1 MAVNR
6 LSDGFGRP
14 LGHLRLSVT
23 DQCNLRCS
31 YCMPEE
37 HYEWLARN
45 DILTFAE
52 YAKLVRVFVGLGTS
66 KIRLT
71 GGEPLLRADL
81 PELVEML
88 AAIPGVQDLALT
100 TNGVLL
106 RRYGEKLR
114 AAGLHRL
121 SVSLDTLDP
130 RRFSRLSRRNTQHA
144 VLDGLR
150 AAVEAGFTGTKIDTV
165 VLRGT
170 NEDELSS
177 LIEFGRSVGAE
188 VRFIE
193 YMDVGGATNWD
204 ERLVFSRAEMLA
216 ALTTDYG
223 PIVELPKTDSAPA
236 DRFQLPD
243 GTVFGIIS
251 STTAPFCA
259 TCDRSRV
266 TADGM
271 WYRCL
276 YALAGTDLR
285 GPLRQGATEE
295 ELSALV
301 TDIWSQRR
309 DQGAVSRLRQRDRSA
324 FVSLNRLRNDP
335 HLEMHTRG
343 G

>member
-1 MAVNR
+1 
-6 LSDGFGRP
+6 
-14 LGHLRLSVT
+14 
-23 DQCNLRCS
+23 
-31 YCMPEE
+31 MPEE
-37 HYEWLARN
+37 HYEWLARK

-52 YAKLVRVFVGLGTS
+52 YVKLVKVFVSLGTT
-66 KIRLT
+66 KVRLT
-71 GGEPLLRADL
+71 GGEPLLRGGL
-81 PELVEML
+81 PELVTML
-88 AAIPGVQDLALT
+88 VTIPGIQDLALT

-106 RRYGEKLR
+106 RRNAAKLR
-114 AAGLHRL
+114 AAGLKRL
-121 SVSLDTLDP
+121 TVSLDTLDP
-130 RRFSRLSRRNTQHA
+130 RRFSALSRRSTHHA
-144 VLDGLR
+144 VLDGMQ

-170 NEDELSS
+170 NDDELSS

-193 YMDVGGATNWD
+193 YMDVGGATSWD
-204 ERLVFSRAEMLA
+204 EHLVFSRDDILTSLA
-216 ALTTDYG
+216 RDYG
-223 PIVELPKTDSAPA
+223 PIAELPKTDTAPA

-251 STTAPFCA
+251 STTMPFCA
-259 TCDRSRV
+259 TCDRSRI

-285 GPLRQGATEE
+285 GPLRQGASEE
-295 ELSALV
+295 ELSAIV
-301 TDIWSQRR
+301 AETWRKRS
-309 DQGAVSRLRQRDRSA
+309 DQGAVNRLKERERSV
-324 FVSLNRLRNDP
+324 FVSLSRLKGDP